1 MPLVLA
7 HVIRLPWQ
15 GGDGFIRGLVFR
27 KEEEITFPSL
37 AMTAGNGTDEVKP
50 RPFIST
56 NFWICPERGSE
67 KGEKWDGRRISHGPL
82 SQQFILTR
90 RVR

>member
-1 MPLVLA
+1 MV
-7 HVIRLPWQ
+7 
-15 GGDGFIRGLVFR
+15 FIRGLGFR
-27 KEEEITFPSL
+27 KEEITFPSL
-37 AMTAGNGTDEVKP
+37 ARYDGGERDGVKP

-90 RVR
+90 KVR